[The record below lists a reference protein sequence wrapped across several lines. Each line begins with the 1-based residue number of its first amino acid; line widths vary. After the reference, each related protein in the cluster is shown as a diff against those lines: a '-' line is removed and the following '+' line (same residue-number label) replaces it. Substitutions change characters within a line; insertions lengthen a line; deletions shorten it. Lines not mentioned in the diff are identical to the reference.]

1 MKHVDVYVA
10 ADSSFYD
17 IHPKDRAVAY
27 MLEFNGKAVVD
38 VLQLSD
44 ACGNEAALLGLLAAL
59 NRLNAE
65 VEVTVHVESTYLLS
79 QINTG
84 NIYLWMDRKGLKGDM
99 RPIRYKDTW
108 MIVLIAIQMHCLER
122 IRADRNIQREKLEK
136 LKSCIEGQKGA

>member
-1 MKHVDVYVA
+1 
-10 ADSSFYD
+10 
-17 IHPKDRAVAY
+17 
-27 MLEFNGKAVVD
+27 VD

-122 IRADRNIQREKLEK
+122 IRADRNIPREKLEK